1 MTGESDIAVV
11 IPAFNEAT
19 TLADIVHRAAAL
31 TDKVWVV
38 DDGSTDKTPDILRE
52 LPCRA
57 LRHPVNAGKGASLR
71 SGMSAALEDNP
82 EAVITMDA
90 DGQHPPEAI
99 ADLRTH
105 YQQTGEDLIIAA
117 RLWDRRSMPPLRRFG
132 NNFADFWL
140 GLAGNRR
147 VRDSQSG
154 FRLYSSGLLRA
165 LPIGAVPGD
174 RFDFEGRLLIE
185 ACRQGFATGEVPIA
199 ANYPPSA
206 MASHYSPV
214 LDTAKI
220 VDMVAKRILSE
231 TLSTCLAIGGK
242 GGKSLSRKKVPPDR
256 SAQGPRKG

>member
-1 MTGESDIAVV
+1 MTGGSGIAVV
-11 IPAFNEAT
+11 IPAFNEAA
-19 TLADIVHRAAAL
+19 TLGDIVHRATAL

-38 DDGSTDKTPDILRE
+38 DDGSTDKTPDILSQ

-57 LRHPVNAGKGASLR
+57 LRHSANAGKGASLR
-71 SGMSAALEDNP
+71 SGISAALEDNP
-82 EAVITMDA
+82 EAVITLDA

-99 ADLRTH
+99 ADLEAH

-117 RLWDRRSMPPLRRFG
+117 RVRDRQSMPPVRRFG

-147 VRDSQSG
+147 VHDSQSG
-154 FRLYSSGLLRA
+154 FRLYSADLLRA

-185 ACRQGFATGEVPIA
+185 ACRQGFATGEIPIA
-199 ANYPPSA
+199 ASYPPSA
-206 MASHYSPV
+206 MSSHYRPV
-214 LDTAKI
+214 WDTAKI
-220 VDMVAKRILSE
+220 VGMVAKRILSE

-242 GGKSLSRKKVPPDR
+242 GRKGLSSKKARPDR
-256 SAQGPRKG
+256 SGQFPRRG